1 MADTSFSTGDALTQ
15 KLWSRKLFR
24 EVLKQTD
31 VGKFFGTDS
40 NSLIHIQED
49 LKKNSGDRITL
60 GLRMQLSQAG
70 IAGDGTLEGNEEEL
84 IRYSDNIFVDQ
95 LRHAVRITGRMTE
108 QRVTYNLRD
117 EGRMGLQDWWTDR
130 IATAFFNQVCSNVNA
145 TDTRYTG
152 MQAATTADASHNWV
166 SGLNV
171 FTSAANLMVAMASAS
186 VSNRFSLTIVDN
198 LVAQAKTLT
207 PMIRPVSVPK
217 VGNVHVMFIHPFQ
230 TKDLRITTGTGTW
243 QDIQKAALMG
253 GQISNNPIFTGA
265 LGMYNNVVLHEDS
278 RIPLSCDNGGT
289 AVAGTRA
296 AVFCGAQAA
305 GFAIGQGYEM
315 SGGSA
320 RMSWEEEL
328 FDYGNRYGVAAGMI
342 WGMKKMVF
350 NSLDFG
356 TIRVNTSV
364 SV

>member
-24 EVLKQTD
+24 EVIKQTD

-49 LKKNSGDRITL
+49 LKKNAGDRITI
-60 GLRMQLSQAG
+60 GLRMQLVGAG
-70 IAGDGTLEGNEEEL
+70 VSGDGTLEGNEEEL
-84 IRYSDNIFVDQ
+84 VRFSDNIFVDQ
-95 LRHAVRITGRMTE
+95 LRHAVRINGRMSE

-130 IATAFFNQVCSNVNA
+130 IAFSFFNQVCSNLA
-145 TDTRYTG
+145 QTDNRYLG
-152 MQAATTADASHNWV
+152 MQAAITADTAHNFV
-166 SGLNV
+166 AGTG
-171 FTSAANLMVAMASAS
+171 FTSGANVMAGLSDT
-186 VSNRFSLTIVDN
+186 VSDKFQLTIIDN

-207 PMIRPVSVPK
+207 PQIRPVSVPK
-217 VGNVHVMFIHPFQ
+217 VGNVYVMFIHPFQ

-278 RIPLSCDNGGT
+278 RVPLATDNSGT
-289 AVAGTRA
+289 AVANTRA
-296 AVFCGAQAA
+296 AAFCGAQAA

-315 SGGSA
+315 SGGKA

-342 WGMKKMVF
+342 FGLKKMVF

-356 TIRVNTSV
+356 SIRVGTFAAAP
-364 SV
+364 